1 MSLSRL
7 RESLLSSKTLIAF
20 FFLVTVAVILFLIS
34 AIVEVA
40 TGQRLPYGDF
50 LEWLLRLYA
59 ILVGRNVIADAIPNA
74 ARKRLPTKGG
84 IDDVSEALS
93 TFQEAPS
100 TSSSWGLSGSVS
112 CCLC

>member
-7 RESLLSSKTLIAF
+7 RESLFSSKTLIAF
-20 FFLVTVAVILFLIS
+20 FFLVTVAAILFLIS

-59 ILVGRNVIADAIPNA
+59 ILVGRNVIADAIPKA
-74 ARKRLPTKGG
+74 AR
-84 IDDVSEALS
+84 ALK
-93 TFQEAPS
+93 TPS
-100 TSSSWGLSGSVS
+100 PPPPPPPETNG
-112 CCLC
+112 